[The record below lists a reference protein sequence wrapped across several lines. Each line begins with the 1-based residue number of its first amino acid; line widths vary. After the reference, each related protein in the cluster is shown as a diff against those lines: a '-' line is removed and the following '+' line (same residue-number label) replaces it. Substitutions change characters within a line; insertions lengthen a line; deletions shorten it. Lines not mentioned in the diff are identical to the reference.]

1 MSVRST
7 SSISA
12 RTRRVTSVIW
22 NSLSVI
28 DGSTRA
34 LRPDAVS
41 SPVRQKPRLTT
52 SPRPK
57 EGSTSSQTEKMQDQQ
72 DADQEGRQRDAD
84 KGDGEEDLDSQLSMD
99 AGVDPMGMPSATA
112 NRAAAKASLDGS
124 GQALGNQ
131 ADHRLLHLVVKMPK
145 SNRTALPTKR
155 ANCV

>member
-1 MSVRST
+1 VSVRST